1 MKSKATARWTGTMTE
16 GHGSMTAASGS
27 FKDLPY
33 SIKSRFEGGV
43 PGTTPEEMI
52 AAAHAGCFIMQFGVF
67 MMQQK
72 ITPSALEA
80 DAEVT
85 IERGEGGANITKSAL
100 ACRVTVPGGDAAKIR
115 ELGEKAKTG
124 CPVSKALAPIEI
136 TLALNVKT

>member
-1 MKSKATARWTGTMTE
+1 MKSRAKARWNTTE
-16 GHGSMTAASGS
+16 GHGTMTAASGA

-33 SIKSRFEGGV
+33 SIKSRFEGNV

-52 AAAHAGCFIMQFGVF
+52 AAAHAGCYIMQFGVF
-67 MMQQK
+67 MTQQK

-85 IERGEGGANITKSAL
+85 IEVGAGGANITKSAL

-124 CPVSKALAPIEI
+124 CPVSKALAAIEI
-136 TLALNVKT
+136 TLALDVKT

>member
-1 MKSKATARWTGTMTE
+1 MKSKATARWMGTHGTMA
-16 GHGSMTAASGS
+16 AASGA

-52 AAAHAGCFIMQFGVF
+52 AAAHAGCYSMQFSVF
-67 MMQQK
+67 MTQQK
-72 ITPSALEA
+72 ITPSVLET

-100 ACRVTVPGGDAAKIR
+100 TCRVEVPGGDAAKIR
-115 ELGEKAKTG
+115 ELAAKAKTG
-124 CPVSKALAPIEI
+124 CPVSKLLAAIEV
-136 TLALNVKT
+136 TLDLNVKT

>member
-16 GHGSMTAASGS
+16 GRGTMSAASGA
-27 FKDLPY
+27 FKDLSY

-67 MMQQK
+67 MMGEK
-72 ITPSALEA
+72 IAPRVLEA

-85 IERGEGGANITKSAL
+85 IERSDAGANITTSAL
-100 ACRVTVPGGDAAKIR
+100 RCKVEVPGGDATKIR

-124 CPVSKALAPIEI
+124 CPVSKALASVKV
-136 TLALNVKT
+136 TLALDVKT

>member
-1 MKSKATARWTGTMTE
+1 MKSKATARWTGTMIE
-16 GHGSMTAASGS
+16 GHGTMTAASGA

-52 AAAHAGCFIMQFGVF
+52 AAAHAGCYIMQFGVF

-72 ITPSALEA
+72 ITPRMLEA
-80 DAEVT
+80 EAEVT
-85 IERGEGGANITKSAL
+85 IERGDAGANITTSVL
-100 ACRVTVPGGDAAKIR
+100 QCRVDVPGGDAAKIR

-124 CPVSKALAPIEI
+124 CPVSKALGSVQIS
-136 TLALNVKT
+136 LKLDVKT

>member
-1 MKSKATARWTGTMTE
+1 MKSKAKARWTGNMTE
-16 GHGSMTAASGS
+16 GHGTMTAASGA

-52 AAAHAGCFIMQFGVF
+52 AAAHAGCYIMQFGVF

-72 ITPSALEA
+72 ITASALEA

-85 IERGEGGANITKSAL
+85 IERGEGGASITKSAL
-100 ACRVTVPGGDAAKIR
+100 ACRVEVPGGDAVKIR
-115 ELGEKAKTG
+115 ELGEKAKAG
-124 CPVSKALAPIEI
+124 CPVSKALAAIEI
-136 TLALNVKT
+136 TLDLKVKT

>member
-1 MKSKATARWTGTMTE
+1 MKSKATARWMVTE
-16 GHGSMTAASGS
+16 GRGTLTAASGT

-33 SIKSRFEGGV
+33 SLKARFEGGV

-67 MMQQK
+67 MMKQK

-85 IERGEGGANITKSAL
+85 IEAGEGGANITKSAL
-100 ACRVTVPGGDAAKIR
+100 TCRVEVPGGDAAKIR

-124 CPVSKALAPIEI
+124 CPVSKALAAIEI
-136 TLALNVKT
+136 TLDLNVKT